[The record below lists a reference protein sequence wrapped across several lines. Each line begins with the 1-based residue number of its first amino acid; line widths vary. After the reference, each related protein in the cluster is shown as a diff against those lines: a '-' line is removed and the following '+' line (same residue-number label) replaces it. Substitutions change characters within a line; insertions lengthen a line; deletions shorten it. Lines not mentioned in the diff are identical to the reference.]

1 MAAAEDAAPV
11 RKEGAGE
18 APGPSVPPDPK
29 EQEPEQ
35 DPAPAPAPA
44 PGGAA
49 PGGGI
54 PGAAPPTPLPRPRS
68 SSIVVSPRQRGNP
81 VLRFIR
87 NVPWEYGDVAA
98 DYVLGQSSC
107 ALFLSLRYHHLHP
120 DYIHQRLR
128 ELGRGFALRVLLL
141 QVDVKDPQRALKDL
155 AKICVLSDCTLLL
168 AWSPE
173 EAARYLETY
182 KAFEQKPPDL
192 LRERLDQ
199 GFLPRMSDCLTSIR
213 AVNKTDAVSLLS
225 TFGSLAALAAATKED
240 LSLCPGVGPQKAKR
254 LFDVL
259 HEPFL
264 QTPK

>member
-1 MAAAEDAAPV
+1 MAAAEDAGPV
-11 RKEGAGE
+11 
-18 APGPSVPPDPK
+18 PSVPP
-29 EQEPEQ
+29 EPAEQ
-35 DPAPAPAPA
+35 DPAPGAPA
-44 PGGAA
+44 GGE
-49 PGGGI
+49 I
-54 PGAAPPTPLPRPRS
+54 PGAAPPAPAPRPRS

-87 NVPWEYGDVAA
+87 NVPWEYGDIVP

-128 ELGRGFALRVLLL
+128 DLGRSFALRVLLL
-141 QVDVKDPQRALKDL
+141 QVDVDPQRSLKDL

-182 KAFEQKPPDL
+182 KAFEQKPPDM

-199 GFLPRMSDCLTSIR
+199 GFLPRMTDCLTSIR
-213 AVNKTDAVSLLS
+213 AVNRTDALSLLS
-225 TFGSLAALAAATKED
+225 TFGSLAALVAATKED

>member
-11 RKEGAGE
+11 LKEGPGE
-18 APGPSVPPDPK
+18 RPVPSVPPDPK
-29 EQEPEQ
+29 EQEPE
-35 DPAPAPAPA
+35 
-44 PGGAA
+44 

-54 PGAAPPTPLPRPRS
+54 PGAAPPQARPRS

-87 NVPWEYGDVAA
+87 NVPWEYGDVVA

-128 ELGRGFALRVLLL
+128 ELGRGFVLRVLLL

-168 AWSPE
+168 AWSVRVPLTPMWGPHRSHCE
-173 EAARYLETY
+173 GPTAPLWGSPHPLCVGPFAP
-182 KAFEQKPPDL
+182 Q
-192 LRERLDQ
+192 
-199 GFLPRMSDCLTSIR
+199 MSDCLTSIR
-213 AVNKTDAVSLLS
+213 AVNRTDALSLLS
-225 TFGSLAALAAATKED
+225 TFGSLAAMAAATKED